1 MLQSSNPSSQR
12 SVGSSSG
19 GTSTRSSC
27 PEPPLFVIDEFLQG
41 IPQAV
46 ESCLGKDVARQA
58 DKQGV
63 FGSPDATHS
72 NHSGYC
78 PPPSMTLPTG
88 NPDYTAGLS
97 PASGNLSPPSGC
109 PPLSIRTGSPPASV
123 LSGMTGGGV
132 NGIPGYSGG
141 AGFAAALGMSDLKD
155 GSEGFSSIMEQFQ
168 NMAPGVR
175 SLQNMM
181 KHVLSGTRK
190 HPLQQQ
196 HQQQQHRAPGWKQ
209 SDRKWGEKG

>member
-1 MLQSSNPSSQR
+1 MLQSSNPNSQR

-46 ESCLGKDVARQA
+46 ETCLGKDVARQA

-63 FGSPDATHS
+63 FGSPETQS
-72 NHSGYC
+72 NHSGYY
-78 PPPSMTLPTG
+78 PPSTVTLPNG
-88 NPDYTAGLS
+88 NSEYLS
-97 PASGNLSPPSGC
+97 GISPSSANQLNLSSPPGG
-109 PPLSIRTGSPPASV
+109 PALSIRTGSPPASV
-123 LSGMTGGGV
+123 LSGVTGGGV

-141 AGFAAALGMSDLKD
+141 AGFAAALGMGLEGGNLKD
-155 GSEGFSSIMEQFQ
+155 GSEGFSTIMEQFQ

-175 SLQNMM
+175 SLQAMM
-181 KHVLSGTRK
+181 KQVLSGERDMV
-190 HPLQQQ
+190 QV
-196 HQQQQHRAPGWKQ
+196 
-209 SDRKWGEKG
+209 